1 MRGVQVSAFFSAC
14 KYVEDDEFYVY
25 SKKVVVKNK
34 KGRRN
39 EKGNAFESTTS

>member
-1 MRGVQVSAFFSAC
+1 MWR
-14 KYVEDDEFYVY
+14 DEFYVY

-39 EKGNAFESTTS
+39 EKKNNAFESTTS